1 MTQDECARLLATAM
15 LAYPNWLRD
24 IGETR
29 MAAMVATWHRML
41 QDIDY
46 QLADAALAK
55 HVATSQYPPSI
66 AELRSAALSLLPSEF
81 PDAEEAWGEVVHHLQ
96 RTGYT
101 RTPEW
106 SHPII
111 GRCVQ
116 AMWGSWANA
125 CASIMTETVNVDR
138 AQFLRMYQTMTK
150 REREAALLP
159 APIRELVGMLAERFR
174 PPGSDVKSLPTPGM
188 VHTEEADSA

>member
-1 MTQDECARLLATAM
+1 MTREECAKLLAMAAV
-15 LAYPNWLRD
+15 AYPKWLEKLD
-24 IGETR
+24 ENR
-29 MAAMVATWHRML
+29 MAAMVEVWHRML
-41 QDIDY
+41 GDIDY
-46 QLADAALAK
+46 KLADAALAK
-55 HVATSQYPPSI
+55 HVATNPYPPSI

-96 RTGYT
+96 KTGYMGN
-101 RTPEW
+101 PQW
-106 SHPII
+106 SHPVI

-125 CASIMTETVNVDR
+125 CASVMTETLGVDR
-138 AQFLRMYQTMTK
+138 GQFLKLYATLTK

-159 APIRELVGMLAERFR
+159 APVKELAGMLAERFR

-188 VHTEEADSA
+188 VRTEEADLA